1 MKLWESGGDTIFKN
15 ILVPLDGSPASLRAL
30 DLAIEIAMR
39 DGSKITLTYVILSSS
54 GMNAKTL
61 EDMKYI
67 GEKILSEGESR
78 CRQYGIL
85 TRKVIRIAE
94 ANQSSVAMEIYDEV
108 VKGKYDLVILGS
120 RGYTGEKAI
129 LMGSVAM
136 SLAITLP
143 CTIIIVR

>member
-1 MKLWESGGDTIFKN
+1 MILIFKN

-39 DGSKITLTYVILSSS
+39 DGSKITLVYVIINPS
-54 GMNAKTL
+54 GINTKTL
-61 EDMKYI
+61 EDMKCV
-67 GEKILSEGESR
+67 GEKILCEGESI
-78 CRQYGIL
+78 CKQYGII
-85 TRKVIRIAE
+85 TRKIIRIAE

-108 VKGKYDLVILGS
+108 IKGKYDLVILGS

>member
-1 MKLWESGGDTIFKN
+1 MIFKN

-39 DGSKITLTYVILSSS
+39 DGSKVTLIYVVINPS
-54 GMNAKTL
+54 GVHTKTL
-61 EDMKYI
+61 EDMKCI
-67 GEKILSEGESR
+67 GEKILCDGESR
-78 CRQYGIL
+78 CKQYGVI
-85 TRKVIRIAE
+85 TRKIIRIAE

-108 VKGKYDLVILGS
+108 MKGKYDLVILGS

>member
-1 MKLWESGGDTIFKN
+1 MKHWELGGDIIFKN

-39 DGSKITLTYVILSSS
+39 DGSKITLIYVIINPS
-54 GMNAKTL
+54 GANARTL
-61 EDMKYI
+61 EDMKSI
-67 GEKILSEGESR
+67 GEKILCEGELR
-78 CRQYGIL
+78 CKQYGIL

-108 VKGKYDLVILGS
+108 IRGKYDLVVLGS

-129 LMGSVAM
+129 LMGSIAM